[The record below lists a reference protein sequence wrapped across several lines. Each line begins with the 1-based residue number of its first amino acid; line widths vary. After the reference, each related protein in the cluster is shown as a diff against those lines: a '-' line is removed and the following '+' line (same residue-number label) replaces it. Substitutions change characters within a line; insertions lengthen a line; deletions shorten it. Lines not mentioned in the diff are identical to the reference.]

1 MHANALPVI
10 VIGAPMSRKQKDKKS
25 GSGVDLLDREKEKQ
39 KVKPPSK
46 YKVIFHN
53 DDYTPMDFVV
63 ITLVVVFRK
72 SPVEAYQ
79 IMMNVHE
86 KGRGIAGGPYSK
98 EIAETKANKAMAFAR
113 QEGHPLKVTF
123 EKE

>member
-1 MHANALPVI
+1 VNVRLAT
-10 VIGAPMSRKQKDKKS
+10 VIGEPMSKKQKDKKA
-25 GSGVDLLDREKEKQ
+25 GDNCVDLLDREKEKQ
-39 KVKPPSK
+39 KIKPPSK
-46 YKVIFHN
+46 YKVVFHN

-63 ITLVVVFRK
+63 ITLVVVFNK
-72 SPVEAYQ
+72 SPTDAYQ

-113 QEGHPLKVTF
+113 TEGHPLKATF

>member
-1 MHANALPVI
+1 VNVRPAT
-10 VIGAPMSRKQKDKKS
+10 VIGEPMSKKQKNKKS
-25 GSGVDLLDREKEKQ
+25 GDNCVDLLDREKEKQ
-39 KVKPPSK
+39 KIKPPSK
-46 YKVIFHN
+46 YKVVFHN

-63 ITLVVVFRK
+63 ITLVVVFNK
-72 SPVEAYQ
+72 SPTDAYQ

-113 QEGHPLKVTF
+113 AEGHPLKVTF